1 MSFEVVAGVDGSAP
15 SEAAARWAAY
25 DAYRRGVRLRLVA
38 VTRDTRAFG
47 DDVPLGVPAFVPV
60 LRDRLTD
67 LLPELAITC
76 EAVPGTPWSVLASAG
91 RRRGLLVLGSRG
103 PGGLAGPLA
112 GSVALRTAAEAHC
125 PVVLVRPGAEDA
137 EAGRGPIVVG
147 AEADRPCG
155 AVLDFAFAEAAR
167 CGAGL
172 RVLAARGG
180 GAPAQES
187 RLADVVARRRDRYP
201 DVLTTIEVSGR
212 PAVSQ
217 LVEASHR
224 AALVVL
230 GRRSPEPSLAAL
242 RLGPVAHGVIHHAH
256 GPVAIVPGP

>member
-25 DAYRRGVRLRLVA
+25 DAYRRGVRLRLIA
-38 VTRDTRAFG
+38 VIRDTRAFG
-47 DDVPLGVPAFVPV
+47 EDAPQGMPAFVPV

-67 LLPELAITC
+67 LLPELEITC

-103 PGGLAGPLA
+103 PGRLAGPLA

-137 EAGRGPIVVG
+137 EAGQGPIVVG
-147 AEADRPCG
+147 VEADRPCG

-172 RVLAARGG
+172 RVLAGG
-180 GAPAQES
+180 SEGALAQES
-187 RLADVVARRRDRYP
+187 RLADALARGRDRYP
-201 DVLTTIEVSGR
+201 DVLTTTEVFGR
-212 PAVSQ
+212 PAVSR
-217 LVEASHR
+217 LVEASR
-224 AALVVL
+224 TAALVVL
-230 GRRSPEPSLAAL
+230 GRRSPRLAFAAL

-256 GPVAIVPGP
+256 GPVAILPDP

>member
-25 DAYRRGVRLRLVA
+25 DAYRRGCGLRLVA

-47 DDVPLGVPAFVPV
+47 DDAPQGMPGFVPV
-60 LRDRLTD
+60 LREHLAD

-103 PGGLAGPLA
+103 PGGPAGLT
-112 GSVALRTAAEAHC
+112 GSVALRAATEAHC

-137 EAGRGPIVVG
+137 EAGRGPVVVG
-147 AEADRPCG
+147 VEPDRPCDE
-155 AVLDFAFAEAAR
+155 VLDFAFAQAAR

-172 RVLAARGG
+172 RVLAARDRGTSAG
-180 GAPAQES
+180 EPGLGEA
-187 RLADVVARRRDRYP
+187 VARPWDTYP
-201 DVLTTIEVSGR
+201 DVRVTSEVTGRSAVSALVEVSR
-212 PAVSQ
+212 T
-217 LVEASHR
+217 

-230 GRRSPEPSLAAL
+230 GRRIRRLPLAAL

-256 GPVAIVPGP
+256 GPVVIVPHP